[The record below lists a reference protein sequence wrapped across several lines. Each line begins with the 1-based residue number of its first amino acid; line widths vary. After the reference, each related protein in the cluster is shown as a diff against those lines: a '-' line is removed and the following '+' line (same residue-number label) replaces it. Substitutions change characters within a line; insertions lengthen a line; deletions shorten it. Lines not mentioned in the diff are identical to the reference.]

1 MRGVWPRPRSG
12 VKGRCEPPLTLRFS
26 LGPCPSLDTGLVAG
40 KGLEKGATLGV
51 SLREDPEPCRMEAAM
66 RDIEFYA
73 QVLGLVDPW
82 FVDDVDLSIENRRV
96 DIVVS
101 HHEGRL
107 WACPKCGVELALYD
121 HAEERAW
128 RHLDTGGFPTWL
140 HARPPRVNC
149 PSDGVRQVHLPWA
162 EPRSRFTTAFER
174 FAIDVLKE
182 TDISG
187 ASNILKTSWDEC
199 WGIMERAVARGRAAK
214 EHQVPALIGV
224 DEKAAR
230 KGHSY
235 LTLVYDIAGGTV
247 EYIAD
252 DRKQASLDPY
262 FESFSAEER
271 SGIKAVAMDMWPAYI
286 NSVEA
291 HLADA
296 HKKIVFDRFH
306 IMKHMGE
313 ALDTVRKREH
323 RELRAEGIDTLTGSK
338 YLWLYAEKN
347 LPDKH
352 KSTFGSLKMLN
363 LKTAR
368 AWAIKES
375 LAVLWRYQRL
385 GWATKFYKQWFFW
398 ATHSRLQPVIDVAYM
413 IKRHLYGVLNYFSAA
428 RITNAAAEGLNS
440 KIQTIKKM
448 AYGYRNREHFK
459 TAIFFHCGGLQLY
472 PATHGNPG

>member
-1 MRGVWPRPRSG
+1 
-12 VKGRCEPPLTLRFS
+12 
-26 LGPCPSLDTGLVAG
+26 
-40 KGLEKGATLGV
+40 
-51 SLREDPEPCRMEAAM
+51 M

-82 FVDDVDLSIENRRV
+82 FVDDVDLSVAERRV
-96 DIVVS
+96 DIFVS
-101 HHEGRL
+101 HHEGRQ
-107 WACPKCGVELALYD
+107 WPCPTCKAELPLYD

-140 HARPPRVNC
+140 HARPPRVKC
-149 PSDGVRQVHLPWA
+149 PSHGVRQVHLPWA
-162 EPRSRFTTAFER
+162 EPRSHFTHAFER

-182 TDISG
+182 TDVSG
-187 ASNILKTSWDEC
+187 AANILKASWDEC
-199 WGIMERAVARGRAAK
+199 WGIMSRAVARGQAAK
-214 EHQVPALIGV
+214 EHLVPALIGV

-252 DRKQASLDPY
+252 DRKQTSLDPY
-262 FESFSAEER
+262 FEAFSPEER
-271 SGIKAVAMDMWPAYI
+271 AGITAVAMDMWEPYI
-286 NSVEA
+286 NSVKA
-291 HLADA
+291 HLVDADN
-296 HKKIVFDRFH
+296 KIVFDRFH
-306 IMKHMGE
+306 IAKHMGE
-313 ALDTVRKREH
+313 AVDTVRKREH
-323 RELRAEGIDTLTGSK
+323 RALRAEGIDTLTGSK
-338 YLWLYAEKN
+338 YLWLAAEAN
-347 LPDKH
+347 LPEKH
-352 KSTFGSLKMLN
+352 KATFRSLKALN

-375 LAVLWRYQRL
+375 LSVLWRYHRL
-385 GWATKFYKQWFFW
+385 GWATKFYQQWFFW

-448 AYGYRNREHFK
+448 AYGFRNREHFK

-472 PATHGNPG
+472 PATHREAG

>member
-1 MRGVWPRPRSG
+1 M
-12 VKGRCEPPLTLRFS
+12 
-26 LGPCPSLDTGLVAG
+26 
-40 KGLEKGATLGV
+40 
-51 SLREDPEPCRMEAAM
+51 SLRVDPGELVLEEVAV

-82 FVDDVDLSIENRRV
+82 FVEDVDLSVENKRV
-96 DIVVS
+96 DITVS

-107 WACPKCGVELALYD
+107 WACPECEAELPLYD
-121 HAEERAW
+121 HAEKRAW

-140 HARPPRVNC
+140 HARPPRVKC
-149 PSDGVRQVHLPWA
+149 PTDGVRQVHLPWA

-199 WGIMERAVARGRAAK
+199 WGIMSRAVARGRAAK

-252 DRKQASLDPY
+252 DRKQTSLDGY
-262 FESFSAEER
+262 FECLQPQER
-271 SGIKAVAMDMWPAYI
+271 AGIKAVAMDMWAPYI
-286 NSVEA
+286 NSVKA
-291 HLADA
+291 HLTNADD
-296 HKKIVFDRFH
+296 KIVFDRFH

-313 ALDTVRKREH
+313 AVDTVRKREH

-352 KSTFGSLKMLN
+352 KSGSGSSRRS
-363 LKTAR
+363 TSRPPGPGPSRSRWRRCGATSDR
-368 AWAIKES
+368 AGPPVLQAVVLLGHP
-375 LAVLWRYQRL
+375 LAPE
-385 GWATKFYKQWFFW
+385 A
-398 ATHSRLQPVIDVAYM
+398 VIDVAYM

-448 AYGYRNREHFK
+448 AYGYRNKRALQDGHLFPLRWA
-459 TAIFFHCGGLQLY
+459 TAL
-472 PATHGNPG
+472 PSDPRNPG

>member
-1 MRGVWPRPRSG
+1 
-12 VKGRCEPPLTLRFS
+12 
-26 LGPCPSLDTGLVAG
+26 
-40 KGLEKGATLGV
+40 
-51 SLREDPEPCRMEAAM
+51 M

-82 FVDDVDLSIENRRV
+82 FIEDVDLSVENKRV
-96 DIVVS
+96 DIAVA
-101 HHEGRL
+101 HLEGRL
-107 WACPKCGVELALYD
+107 WACPDCGAELPLYD

-140 HARPPRVNC
+140 HARPPRVKC
-149 PSDGVRQVHLPWA
+149 PTHGVRQVRLPWA
-162 EPRSRFTTAFER
+162 EPKSRFTTAFER
-174 FAIDVLKE
+174 FAIDVMKE

-187 ASNILKTSWDEC
+187 AANILKTSWDQC
-199 WGIMERAVARGRAAK
+199 WGIMERAVARGRATK
-214 EHQVPALIGV
+214 EHQVPALLGV

-252 DRKQASLDPY
+252 DRTQASLDGY
-262 FESFSAEER
+262 FESFSATER
-271 SGIKAVAMDMWPAYI
+271 EGITAVVMDMWPAYI
-286 NSVEA
+286 NSVDA
-291 HLADA
+291 HLVDA
-296 HKKIVFDRFH
+296 QDKIVFDRFH
-306 IMKHMGE
+306 IVKHMAE
-313 ALDTVRKREH
+313 AVDTVRKREH

-347 LPDKH
+347 LPAKH
-352 KSTFGSLKMLN
+352 KSTFAVLKALN

-375 LAVLWRYQRL
+375 LSALWHYQRL
-385 GWATKFYKQWFFW
+385 GWATKFYTQWFFW

-472 PATHGNPG
+472 PATHGIPG

>member
-1 MRGVWPRPRSG
+1 V
-12 VKGRCEPPLTLRFS
+12 
-26 LGPCPSLDTGLVAG
+26 
-40 KGLEKGATLGV
+40 
-51 SLREDPEPCRMEAAM
+51 

-73 QVLGLVDPW
+73 QVLGLTDPW
-82 FVDDVDLSIENRRV
+82 YVEDVDLSIENKRV
-96 DIVVS
+96 DITVS

-107 WACPKCGVELALYD
+107 WACPACEAELPIFD
-121 HAEERAW
+121 HSEKRAW

-140 HARPPRVNC
+140 HARPPRVKC
-149 PSDGVRQVHLPWA
+149 PTDGVRQVRLPWA

-187 ASNILKTSWDEC
+187 AANILKMTWDEC
-199 WGIMERAVARGRAAK
+199 WGIMERAVARGKAAK
-214 EHQVPALIGV
+214 KPQVPALIGV
-224 DEKAAR
+224 DEKAVR

-235 LTLVYDIAGGTV
+235 MTLVYDIAGGTV

-252 DRKQASLDPY
+252 DRKQSSLDGY
-262 FESFSAEER
+262 FGAFSPAQR
-271 SGIKAVAMDMWPAYI
+271 ATITAVAMDMWEPYI
-286 NSVEA
+286 NSVKEN
-291 HLADA
+291 LTDA
-296 HKKIVFDRFH
+296 EKKIVFDRFH

-313 ALDTVRKREH
+313 AVDTVRKGEH

-352 KSTFGSLKMLN
+352 KSRFRDLKTLN
-363 LKTAR
+363 LRTGR

-375 LAVLWRYQRL
+375 LAALWSYHRL
-385 GWATKFYKQWFFW
+385 GWALQFYKQWFFW
-398 ATHSRLQPVIDVAYM
+398 ATHSRLKAVIDVAYM

-448 AYGYRNREHFK
+448 AYGFRNKEHFK

-472 PATHGNPG
+472 PGTHGIAG

>member
-1 MRGVWPRPRSG
+1 V
-12 VKGRCEPPLTLRFS
+12 
-26 LGPCPSLDTGLVAG
+26 
-40 KGLEKGATLGV
+40 
-51 SLREDPEPCRMEAAM
+51 

-73 QVLGLVDPW
+73 QVLGLTDPW
-82 FVDDVDLSIENRRV
+82 YVEDVDLSVENRRV
-96 DIVVS
+96 DIAVS

-107 WACPKCGVELALYD
+107 WACPECEAELPVFD
-121 HAEERAW
+121 HSEMRAW

-140 HARPPRVNC
+140 HARPPRVKC
-149 PSDGVRQVHLPWA
+149 PTDGVRQVRLPWA

-187 ASNILKTSWDEC
+187 AANILKMTWEEC
-199 WGIMERAVARGRAAK
+199 WGIMERAVARGKAAK

-252 DRKQASLDPY
+252 DRKQASLDGY
-262 FESFSAEER
+262 FSAFSPAER
-271 SGIKAVAMDMWPAYI
+271 DTITAVVMDMWEPYI
-286 NSVEA
+286 NSVKE
-291 HLADA
+291 HLSGAEN
-296 HKKIVFDRFH
+296 KIVFDRFH

-313 ALDTVRKREH
+313 AVDTVRKGEH

-352 KSTFGSLKMLN
+352 KSRFRDLKTLN
-363 LKTAR
+363 LRTGR

-375 LAVLWRYQRL
+375 LSALWRYHRL
-385 GWATKFYKQWFFW
+385 GWAIKFYKQWFFW
-398 ATHSRLQPVIDVAYM
+398 ATHSRLKAVIDVAYM

-448 AYGYRNREHFK
+448 AYGFRNKEHFK

-472 PATHGNPG
+472 PGTHGVAG